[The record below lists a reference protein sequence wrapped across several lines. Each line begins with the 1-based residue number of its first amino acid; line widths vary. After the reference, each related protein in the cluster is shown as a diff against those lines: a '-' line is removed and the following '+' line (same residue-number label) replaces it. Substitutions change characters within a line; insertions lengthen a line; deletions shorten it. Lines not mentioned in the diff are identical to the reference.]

1 MAKKVVRYQLVRH
14 KWPDEIEAEKKIK
27 KRRIMT
33 AAACIVFFVGGF
45 ISSSFWNSS
54 TSAVNNED
62 FNKFFEIYN
71 MMNTNFYFGKDV
83 EDLKDSL
90 ISGAIDGMVS
100 AGNDIHTTYLDTDQ
114 SERFTSSME
123 GSFVGIGVSYYEQS
137 EGIFVIAKVY
147 KGSPAEEAGLMAG
160 DQLYGAD
167 GETFEGLSMDE
178 IAEKIK
184 GETGSSVKLE
194 IIRDNEHITKKVNR
208 ATVNDSIFSEIKG
221 KTAVMEINSIAETT
235 GKEMG
240 VHLKD
245 IKDAGCTSLIIDMRN
260 NGGGY
265 LVAAQQ
271 VASYLLGEDK
281 LIFKEET
288 KDGSITEYKTL
299 KDYEHYTFEKLIIIV
314 DEGTASAAEV
324 LTAAFKEELGATIV
338 GVKTYGKGTVQV
350 PVPFSDGSMFKY
362 TMAEWI
368 TANGEKINGV
378 GITPDVIVEQTEVM
392 NMGLP
397 KLDDEVS
404 YEPDT
409 VNVAAKSVQTYLKF
423 LGYPVDRTDEYFSIQ
438 SGEALKQYQREE
450 GLKADGKINKD
461 VIKSLLSSASYQ
473 INSKLD
479 LYDLQMKKA
488 MEIANG

>member
-1 MAKKVVRYQLVRH
+1 MAKKVVRYKLVRH
-14 KWPDEIEAEKKIK
+14 KWPDEVEAEKKIK
-27 KRRIMT
+27 KRRILT
-33 AAACIVFFVGGF
+33 VAACIVFFVGGF
-45 ISSSFWNSS
+45 ASSTFWNAS
-54 TSAVNNED
+54 TSAANNED
-62 FNKFFEIYN
+62 FDKFFEIYN
-71 MMNTNFYFGKDV
+71 MMNTSFYFGKDIK
-83 EDLKDSL
+83 DLKDTL

-100 AGNDIHTTYLDTDQ
+100 AGNDKHTTYMDSDQ

-167 GETFEGLSMDE
+167 GKTFEGLTMDE

-184 GETGSSVKLE
+184 GETGTSVKLE
-194 IIRDNEHITKKVNR
+194 VIRDNEHMVKVVKR

-221 KTAVMEINSIAETT
+221 KTAVMEINSIAETS
-235 GKEMG
+235 GQEMG

-245 IKDAGCTSLIIDMRN
+245 IKAAGCTSLIIDMRD

-271 VASYLLGEDK
+271 VASYLLGENK
-281 LIFKEET
+281 VIFKEEN
-288 KDGSITEYKTL
+288 KSGEVTEYKTL
-299 KDYEHYTFEKLIIIV
+299 DGYEHYTFDNIIIIV
-314 DEGTASAAEV
+314 NDGTASAAEV
-324 LTAAFKEELGATIV
+324 LTAAFKEQLGATVV

-392 NMGLP
+392 DMGLP
-397 KLDDEVS
+397 KLEDDES
-404 YEPDT
+404 FQPDT
-409 VNVAAKSVQTYLKF
+409 VNIAAKSVQTYLKF
-423 LGYPVDRTDEYFSIQ
+423 LGYPVDRTDEYFSVQ
-438 SGEALKQYQREE
+438 SAQALKQYQQKE
-450 GLKADGKINKD
+450 GLKADGIIDKE

-473 INSKLD
+473 LNSNLD
-479 LYDLQMKKA
+479 AYDLQMKKA
-488 MEIANG
+488 MELANG